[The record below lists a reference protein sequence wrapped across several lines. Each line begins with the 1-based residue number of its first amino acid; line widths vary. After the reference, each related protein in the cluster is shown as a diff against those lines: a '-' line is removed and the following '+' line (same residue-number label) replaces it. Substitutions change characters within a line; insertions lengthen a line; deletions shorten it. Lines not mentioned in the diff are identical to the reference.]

1 MKLYEN
7 NIFYYI
13 LLIVFIYIFGSLF
26 YTSSF
31 GPGDDLLFLQIFDNG
46 NFFQLLN
53 DRFLSK
59 TNSFQRPISVFFI
72 GLIHFVFEKNFQLY
86 LLLFFVSFL
95 LTNFLIYKSLKSL
108 INQRILKT
116 FLILSLTP
124 FLTSSYLQS
133 PYLLAEFILPV
144 LFWSVSF
151 YFLTFSLK
159 HKKEF
164 FLLSNFFLLISLF
177 LRLLVFLYLF

>member
-31 GPGDDLLFLQIFDNG
+31 GPGDDLVFLQIFENG

-53 DRFLSK
+53 DFLLTK
-59 TNSFQRPISVFFI
+59 THLFERPISVFFI
-72 GLIHFVFEKNFQLY
+72 GLIHFVFEKNLQLY

-144 LFWSVSF
+144 LVSHLSF
-151 YFLTFSLK
+151 YFLTFS
-159 HKKEF
+159 
-164 FLLSNFFLLISLF
+164 
-177 LRLLVFLYLF
+177 

>member
-31 GPGDDLLFLQIFDNG
+31 GPGDDLVFLQIFENG

-53 DRFLSK
+53 DFLLTK
-59 TNSFQRPISVFFI
+59 THLFERPISVFFI
-72 GLIHFVFEKNFQLY
+72 GLIHFVFEKNLQLY

-95 LTNFLIYKSLKSL
+95 LTNFLIYKSLKYKRQL
-108 INQRILKT
+108 N
-116 FLILSLTP
+116 
-124 FLTSSYLQS
+124 Y
-133 PYLLAEFILPV
+133 E
-144 LFWSVSF
+144 
-151 YFLTFSLK
+151 
-159 HKKEF
+159 
-164 FLLSNFFLLISLF
+164 
-177 LRLLVFLYLF
+177 